1 MIHVIVA
8 AFAVFGILWALAI
21 WLVGGFAIA
30 LPGATI
36 QSHDPLRPLAFGAI
50 AAIIYLATRG
60 PLNARRFVT
69 PLAILLALCPAVAG
83 IARNSWTAG
92 GADQYAYVSQA
103 DLWIQRDLTVD
114 IPLAAR
120 APWPEAL
127 WTFTPHGFR
136 SDASGAALVPV
147 TAPGLPLLMAAAKTI
162 AGH

>member
-1 MIHVIVA
+1 MKPPEIVLLGGRTYNSPRRTINSMIHVIVA

-21 WLVGGFAIA
+21 WLVGGFALA

-50 AAIIYLATRG
+50 AAIIYVATRG
-60 PLNARRFVT
+60 PLNARRVVT

-92 GADQYAYVSQA
+92 GTDQYAYVSEA

-114 IPLAAR
+114 IPLA
-120 APWPEAL
+120 
-127 WTFTPHGFR
+127 
-136 SDASGAALVPV
+136 
-147 TAPGLPLLMAAAKTI
+147 
-162 AGH
+162 